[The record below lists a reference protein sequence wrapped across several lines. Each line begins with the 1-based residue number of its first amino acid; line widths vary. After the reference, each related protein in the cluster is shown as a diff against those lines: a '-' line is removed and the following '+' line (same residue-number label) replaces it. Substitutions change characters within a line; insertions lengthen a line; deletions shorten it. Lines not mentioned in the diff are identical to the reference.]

1 VRNLLSHILIISTL
15 LFAGGC
21 SRLKNVVS
29 SDVPFSESL
38 QREYFEGTQHLL
50 KGDKEAAYNSFL
62 RCSEEEPEVAS
73 FHFDLGKIDYE
84 LGRMESALLQLD
96 LAVSLDEK
104 NDWYRYYR
112 GRALI
117 ATGNF
122 DEASKDFEFW
132 ISKRPGDLE
141 ALRECSDF
149 FLKEG
154 DGWNAYKLL
163 VFYEEEISLNVDV
176 RLDRLSLI
184 SLSDFEFNEF
194 ENFINQSIEDFPEEP
209 TFLYHKGA
217 LAAFVKDYDRAI
229 PIFEKLRLEHPYYMD
244 AALDLEKCYS
254 AVGREDD
261 ASKLKLV
268 IFKSDNVRV
277 IDILSILKDFFKT
290 GHLEKDKQEEFV
302 NLLEISI
309 EEHPQDPDLLH
320 YASLYWYNQRDY
332 ERSRDAL
339 KIVVREK
346 PASIDAVIDYLGV
359 IYDLKDWEGLV
370 EEGEKAS
377 FIFPLEPIIFL
388 YIGDGYHSLK
398 RYSEAISSYKN
409 GLAVTLDSPKV
420 SAALQNALAFSYR
433 DSGMKEKSYKAFELS
448 LAFEA
453 SPYVMNNHAYF
464 LATDNHDLQNALKWS
479 TIANEMIPNEPNF
492 MDTQALILH
501 LLVRNSDALEWIVEA
516 QTILSS
522 PDAVFLEREGD
533 IRYSLGEY
541 TRAKELW
548 KSAILAGGG
557 KKRLN
562 EKLNRQNSGN
572 E

>member
-1 VRNLLSHILIISTL
+1 MRNILSYILIISTL
-15 LFAGGC
+15 LVAGGC
-21 SRLKNVVS
+21 SKLKNVVS
-29 SDVPFSESL
+29 SEAPFSESL

-73 FHFDLGKIDYE
+73 FHYDLGKIDYE

-96 LAVSLDEK
+96 LAVNLDGE

-112 GRALI
+112 GRTLVAI
-117 ATGNF
+117 GKF
-122 DEASKDFEFW
+122 DEASKDFEVW

-141 ALRECSDF
+141 ALRECTDI

-154 DGWNAYKLL
+154 EGWNAYNLL
-163 VFYEEEISLNVDV
+163 VFYEEEIALNVDV

-184 SLSDFEFNEF
+184 SISDFKFNAF
-194 ENFINQSIEDFPEEP
+194 EDFIDQAIKDFPEEP
-209 TFLYHKGA
+209 MFLYHKGA

-229 PIFEKLRLEHPYYMD
+229 PIFEKLRLEHPYFMD
-244 AALDLEKCYS
+244 AALDLESCYS
-254 AVGREDD
+254 AVGREED
-261 ASKLKLV
+261 AYNLKLV

-277 IDILSILKDFFKT
+277 VDKLSILKDFFIT
-290 GHLEKDKQEEFV
+290 GHLQKDKQEEFV

-346 PASIDAVIDYLGV
+346 PTSIDAVIDYLGV
-359 IYDLKDWEGLV
+359 IYDLKDWEGLI

-377 FIFPLEPIIFL
+377 LIFPLEPIIFL

-398 RYSEAISSYKN
+398 LYSKAISSYKN
-409 GLAVTLDSPKV
+409 GLAVTLDSPKI

-433 DSGMKEKSYKAFELS
+433 DGGMKEKSYSAFELS

-453 SPYVMNNHAYF
+453 SPYVMNNHAFF
-464 LATDNHDLQNALKWS
+464 LATDNHNLQNALKWS
-479 TIANEMIPNEPNF
+479 TLANEMIPDEPNF

-501 LLVRNSDALEWIVEA
+501 LLVRNSDALEWIVAA
-516 QTILSS
+516 QTMLSS

-541 TRAKELW
+541 ARANELW
-548 KSAILAGGG
+548 ESAILAGGG